1 MASND
6 WMVGNVVEVAIVVS
20 MKGSNLAFTWIDWG
34 GSRKA
39 SLE

>member
-1 MASND
+1 MALND
-6 WMVGNVVEVAIVVS
+6 WMVGDVVEVAIVVS
-20 MKGSNLAFTWIDWG
+20 IKGYILAFTWIDWG